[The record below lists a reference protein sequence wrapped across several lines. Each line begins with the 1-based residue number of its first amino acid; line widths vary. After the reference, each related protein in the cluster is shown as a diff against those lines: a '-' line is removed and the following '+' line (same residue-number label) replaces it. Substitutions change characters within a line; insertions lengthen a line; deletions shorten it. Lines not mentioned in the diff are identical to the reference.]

1 MDAKITKKRLGHLLS
16 YDWIKMILAVVLAIV
31 VWSLVFTTSATRI
44 TNTQRFVV
52 CNYLNT
58 RFAYTA
64 TAYDGYSLEIIE
76 AEVVDQ
82 MRGGEQTFYD
92 IFNGNM
98 EIGEG
103 DVMMV
108 ADTPMSRTEKKDA
121 QGNPV
126 LDGEGKPTYEYGESY
141 YANMLTRM
149 HFRLSRMDDEG
160 ASEGYFSQMKSYL
173 GRFYEIENAQAA
185 TYEGITYATF
195 KEDTLNVERIESE
208 FRARIK
214 ANKDKRY
221 KKEAQIA
228 AAVPQEIERIQ
239 SYLAAYKQFFAYVA
253 NGDIQFVFTEQQL
266 SDTVTLRGVYGI
278 NICPDET
285 KLSDLKE
292 SVYYV
297 DFDGK
302 TTAQNMMA
310 TFLNLEKL
318 DKNYQYENLI
328 YLNALIADAKA

>member
-16 YDWIKMILAVVLAIV
+16 YDWIKMLLAVVLAIV
-31 VWSLVFTTSATRI
+31 VWSLAFTMSATRI

-58 RFAYTA
+58 HFGQAA
-64 TAYDGYSLEIIE
+64 TAYDGYSHEIIE
-76 AEVVDQ
+76 AELVDH

-103 DVMMV
+103 DVMLV
-108 ADTPMSRTEKKDA
+108 ADTPMSRTEKKDE

-126 LDGEGKPTYEYGESY
+126 LDGEGKLIYEYGESY
-141 YANMLTRM
+141 YTKMLSNLYFRLTRM
-149 HFRLSRMDDEG
+149 DDDG
-160 ASEGYFSQMKSYL
+160 TSEGYFSQMKAYL

-195 KEDTLNVERIESE
+195 REDTLNVERIESE

-214 ANKDKRY
+214 ENKDKRY
-221 KKEAQIA
+221 KKEEQIA
-228 AAVPQEIERIQ
+228 AAVPQEIARIQ
-239 SYLAAYKQFFAYVA
+239 SYLAAYKQFFAYIA
-253 NGDIQFVFTEQQL
+253 NGDVQFVSVEQEI
-266 SDTVTLRGVYGI
+266 SETYTLRGVYGI
-278 NICPDET
+278 NLCPDES
-285 KLSDLKE
+285 KMSALKE

-297 DFDGK
+297 DFNGK
-302 TTAQNMMA
+302 TTALNMMA
-310 TFLNLEKL
+310 TFLNLDDL

-328 YLNALIADAKA
+328 YLNALIAAAKA

>member
-31 VWSLVFTTSATRI
+31 VWSLVFTMSATRI

-58 RFAYTA
+58 HFGQGA

-76 AEVVDQ
+76 AQVVDH
-82 MRGGEQTFYD
+82 MRGGERTFYD

-108 ADTPMSRTEKKDA
+108 ADVPTSRMEKKDE

-126 LDGEGKPTYEYGESY
+126 LDGEGNPVYEYGESY
-141 YANMLTRM
+141 FSHMLGRC
-149 HFRLSRMDDEG
+149 FNRLSRLDDDG
-160 ASEGYFSQMKSYL
+160 SEKGYFSQMKAYL
-173 GRFYEIENAQAA
+173 GRFYAFENENAA
-185 TYEGITYATF
+185 TYQGISYATF
-195 KEDTLNVERIESE
+195 REDTLNTELIERE
-208 FRARIK
+208 FRARIQ

-221 KKEAQIA
+221 KKEEQIA

-239 SYLAAYKQFFAYVA
+239 SYLAAYKQFFVHLAS
-253 NGDIQFVFTEQQL
+253 GDIQLVSVEQKI
-266 SDTVTLRGVYGI
+266 SETYTLQGVYGI
-278 NICPDET
+278 NLCPDES
-285 KLSDLKE
+285 KMSGLKD

-302 TTAQNMMA
+302 TTALNMIA
-310 TFLNLEKL
+310 TFLNLEGL
-318 DKNYQYENLI
+318 DANYQYENLI